1 MYKHIYRHIPIKT
14 NIYIYHQSCVHI
26 GESAEELSTRSFI
39 RSEVGC
45 VQSDKCATCGLKIRC
60 CSRLSCRL
68 VYLRLVWAAIL
79 IIPSELGCVY
89 ILLVIYITKKNIYI
103 ACDTAIRKLCL
114 IWYWLISVF

>member
-1 MYKHIYRHIPIKT
+1 MCDVRLKDPLLFPSIM
-14 NIYIYHQSCVHI
+14 S
-26 GESAEELSTRSFI
+26 LSI
-39 RSEVGC
+39 L
-45 VQSDKCATCGLKIRC
+45 APGL
-60 CSRLSCRL
+60 
-68 VYLRLVWAAIL
+68 AAIL